1 MVIFDLD
8 GTLWDSS
15 ENVAASWN
23 VVIEQ
28 ELGKPNALTGADIL
42 QYMGLTAV

>member
-1 MVIFDLD
+1 MKKGLIFDMD

-23 VVIEQ
+23 EKLKALGYTDISITKVI
-28 ELGKPNALTGADIL
+28 L
-42 QYMGLTAV
+42 